1 MDIVNLLITLA
12 SGLAGGNVAGAAMQ
26 DKGLGTV
33 GNSVTGVLGG
43 GAGHYIMQALNL
55 LGTVATA
62 TAASHAA
69 PEAAHAANGLDLSS
83 LITNIAGSGVGGAVL
98 TAAVALIKNALNKA

>member
-12 SGLAGGNVAGAAMQ
+12 SGLAGGNIAGAAMQ

-33 GNSVTGVLGG
+33 GNSVTGLLGG
-43 GAGHYIMQALNL
+43 GAGSYIMHALNL
-55 LGTVATA
+55 LASAGV
-62 TAASHAA
+62 TAAASGMA
-69 PEAAHAANGLDLSS
+69 PDAAHAAGGMDLSS

-98 TAAVALIKNALNKA
+98 TAVVALVKNALNKA